1 LGAIEKFSGFGVAV
15 NHDRGENKRRM
26 TRQYSHS
33 RSLRDEC

>member
-1 LGAIEKFSGFGVAV
+1 LGAMEKFSGFGVAV
-15 NHDRGENKRRM
+15 SHDRQGNKRRM